1 MSGPETILMTAAA
14 ARQATWHE
22 IRQKAYA
29 IRAPICLNLKEI
41 AKMAQVA
48 PCGVLTCGRR

>member
-1 MSGPETILMTAAA
+1 MTAAA

-29 IRAPICLNLKEI
+29 IRPPIYLNLKEI
-41 AKMAQVA
+41 AQMAQVA